1 MCVSNL
7 CLWEQGGIQVHIFAQ
22 GNMQVPKHSI
32 GLKVFVL
39 SSNEREKL
47 FKGHTFKGEA
57 WSKLHTLGLV

>member
-1 MCVSNL
+1 
-7 CLWEQGGIQVHIFAQ
+7 
-22 GNMQVPKHSI
+22 MQVPKHSI

-57 WSKLHTLGLV
+57 WSKLQTLGLVWELQGERRMQ